1 MNIKGILL
9 GTLYAYIIS
18 FVFLL
23 IGASLIYFNL
33 LSEQAVTIG
42 VFFGMALGIFIGSYG
57 AAKTCES
64 KVLLNALS
72 VSFLF
77 SLIFFSAAIILNN
90 GIPAQ
95 SRIPAIICGSF
106 AAGFIGAVAGK

>member
-18 FVFLL
+18 FIFLL
-23 IGASLIYFNL
+23 IGAALIYFNVL
-33 LSEQAVTIG
+33 TEQIVIPG
-42 VFFGMALGIFIGSYG
+42 IFFGMALGIFTGSCG

-64 KVLLNALS
+64 RVLINALA

-77 SLIFFSAAIILNN
+77 SLIFFIAAIIING
-90 GIPAQ
+90 GIPSE
-95 SRIPAIICGSF
+95 SRIPAVICGSF

>member
-1 MNIKGILL
+1 MNIKGIFL

-18 FVFLL
+18 FIFLL
-23 IGASLIYFNL
+23 LGAALIYFNI
-33 LSEQAVTIG
+33 LSEQYVIPG
-42 VFFGMALGIFIGSYG
+42 VFFGIALGIFVGAFG

-64 KVLLNALS
+64 KVLVNALS

-77 SLIFFSAAIILNN
+77 SLIFFAAVLIMNG
-90 GIPAQ
+90 GIPTQ
-95 SRIPAIICGSF
+95 SRIPAVICGSF